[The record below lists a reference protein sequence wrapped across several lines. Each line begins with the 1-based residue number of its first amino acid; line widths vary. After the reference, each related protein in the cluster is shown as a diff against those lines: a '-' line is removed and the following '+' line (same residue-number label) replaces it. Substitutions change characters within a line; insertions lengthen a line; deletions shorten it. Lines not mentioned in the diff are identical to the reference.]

1 MAKGRQSI
9 PVALTIAGSD
19 SGGGAGIQ
27 ADLKTFT
34 AMGVHGASVITAITA
49 QNPRGVL
56 GVQACEGGIV
66 RKQLEAVFAELRP
79 RACKTGM
86 LFSAET
92 VEIVAEF
99 FGEKRRPPLV
109 VDPVMIATSGAALMD
124 SRAIKSLKQLLL
136 PRATLVTPNVAEGEA
151 LLGKKIR
158 SVEELRLAA
167 KAIFAQYGCATLM
180 KGGHLRGGKEAVDF
194 FYDGKMELMLTA
206 PRIKAGRLHGT
217 GCTYSAAITAQ
228 LAKGKSVAK
237 AVEVAKEYV
246 TRAIEGRMFV
256 GRHPVLLN
264 NSVRH
269 GGS

>member
-1 MAKGRQSI
+1 MAMRRQSI

-27 ADLKTFT
+27 ADLKTFA

-56 GVQACEGGIV
+56 GVQVCGEGMV
-66 RKQLEAVFAELRP
+66 RKQLEAVFAELPP
-79 RACKTGM
+79 RGCKTGM
-86 LFSAET
+86 LFSAKT

-99 FGEKRRPPLV
+99 FGGKRRPRLV
-109 VDPVMIATSGAALMD
+109 IDPVMMATSGAALID

-151 LLGKKIR
+151 LLGKEIR
-158 SVEELRLAA
+158 SVEDLRRGA
-167 KAIFAQYGCATLM
+167 KAIFARYGCAALM

-194 FYDGKMELMLTA
+194 FYDGKTELMLTA

-246 TRAIEGRMFV
+246 TAAIARRCYV
-256 GRHPVLLN
+256 GMHPVLTNTLCP
-264 NSVRH
+264 
-269 GGS
+269 